1 MRTRGTLRVLVALCF
16 GQAMRI
22 EQLEAHTQATA
33 AVTAVKPAVNA
44 PTQPKEHIQNGPERV
59 AVSVTDAVPVPD
71 VAALDASMVEFSL
84 DADSGRVVVK
94 IIDSATQE
102 VVRQIPMEE
111 MLALAKALDKFQGLL
126 LQTKA

>member
-44 PTQPKEHIQNGPERV
+44 PTQPKEHIQNGPER
-59 AVSVTDAVPVPD
+59 AVSVTDAVPVLD

>member
-1 MRTRGTLRVLVALCF
+1 
-16 GQAMRI
+16 
-22 EQLEAHTQATA
+22 
-33 AVTAVKPAVNA
+33 
-44 PTQPKEHIQNGPERV
+44 
-59 AVSVTDAVPVPD
+59 
-71 VAALDASMVEFSL
+71 MVEFSL

-126 LQTKA
+126 LHTKA

>member
-1 MRTRGTLRVLVALCF
+1 
-16 GQAMRI
+16 MRI

-33 AVTAVKPAVNA
+33 AVTAVKPAVST

-59 AVSVTDAVPVPD
+59 AGSVTDAVPVPD
-71 VAALDASMVEFSL
+71 VA
-84 DADSGRVVVK
+84 ADSGRVVVK

>member
-1 MRTRGTLRVLVALCF
+1 MRTRGTLRVLVALSF

-22 EQLEAHTQATA
+22 EQLEAHIKTSAG
-33 AVTAVKPAVNA
+33 VKPAVNGL
-44 PTQPKEHIQNGPERV
+44 TQPAEHIQNGPERV

-71 VAALDASMVEFSL
+71 VAAPDTSMVEFSL

-126 LQTKA
+126 LHTKA

>member
-1 MRTRGTLRVLVALCF
+1 
-16 GQAMRI
+16 MRI
-22 EQLEAHTQATA
+22 EQLEAHTKATA
-33 AVTAVKPAVNA
+33 AVTAVKPAVNG
-44 PTQPKEHIQNGPERV
+44 PTQPAEHIQNRPER
-59 AVSVTDAVPVPD
+59 AAVPVTAAVPEPD
-71 VAALDASMVEFSL
+71 VAAADTSMVEFSL

-126 LQTKA
+126 LHTKA

>member
-1 MRTRGTLRVLVALCF
+1 
-16 GQAMRI
+16 MRI

-33 AVTAVKPAVNA
+33 AVTAVKPAVINA
-44 PTQPKEHIQNGPERV
+44 PTQPKEPIQNGPERV
-59 AVSVTDAVPVPD
+59 AVSVTDAVPEPD
-71 VAALDASMVEFSL
+71 VAAPDTSMVEFSL
-84 DADSGRVVVK
+84 DADTGRVVVK

-111 MLALAKALDKFQGLL
+111 MLALAQALDKFQGLL

>member
-1 MRTRGTLRVLVALCF
+1 
-16 GQAMRI
+16 MRI
-22 EQLEAHTQATA
+22 EQLEAHTQATVGA
-33 AVTAVKPAVNA
+33 RSATTNSAQPA
-44 PTQPKEHIQNGPERV
+44 EHIQNRPERP
-59 AVSVTDAVPVPD
+59 AVPATAAVPEPD
-71 VAALDASMVEFSL
+71 VAALDTAMVEFSL

>member
-1 MRTRGTLRVLVALCF
+1 
-16 GQAMRI
+16 MRI
-22 EQLEAHTQATA
+22 EQLEAHTKATA
-33 AVTAVKPAVNA
+33 GVKPAVNG
-44 PTQPKEHIQNGPERV
+44 PTQPAEHIQNRPERP
-59 AVSVTDAVPVPD
+59 AVPVTAAVPEPH
-71 VAALDASMVEFSL
+71 VAAADTSMVEFSL

-94 IIDSATQE
+94 IIDRATQE